1 MDLKESRSRGGRAG
15 AVSPG
20 ERRASPAGA
29 AERSP
34 PRQIEDAGQVPLF
47 MDAELSPGQF
57 LRLSDFIEKRFGIR
71 LPQNKKVMLEH
82 RLRKRLRAL
91 EMDGFGPY
99 VERVLGGDREELIHM
114 VDEVTTNT
122 TEFFREPQHFEYLAN
137 VVVPTIVA
145 ERRPRNPGDLRVW
158 SAACSTGEEPYTLA
172 MVLSEV
178 AERIPGLR
186 WRIRAS
192 DICTEVLDH
201 AVHATYSAARV
212 EAVPMR
218 LRQKYLL
225 RKADGSP
232 VVRIG
237 PALREHVRFE
247 QFNLLEHNFDAM
259 APAEVIFC
267 RNVFIYF
274 DRAVQEAILQR
285 FHRALVPGGYL
296 FLGHSETIHGRD
308 VRLVPVT
315 PTVYRKALEAP

>member
-1 MDLKESRSRGGRAG
+1 MIAKPTTRHE
-15 AVSPG
+15 PG
-20 ERRASPAGA
+20 K
-29 AERSP
+29 
-34 PRQIEDAGQVPLF
+34 VPLF
-47 MDAELSPGQF
+47 LEAELTNSQF
-57 LRLSDFIEKRFGIR
+57 ARLSDFIERRYGIR

-91 EMDGFGPY
+91 GMDGFAPY
-99 VERVLGGDREELIHM
+99 VDRVLGGDRDELVHM

-122 TEFFREPQHFEYLAN
+122 TQFFREPQHFEYLAN

-145 ERRPRNPGDLRVW
+145 ERRPRNAGDLRVW

-178 AERIPGLR
+178 AERTPGLR
-186 WRIRAS
+186 WRVQAT
-192 DICTEVLDH
+192 DICTEVLAH
-201 AVHATYSAARV
+201 AVRATYSAERA
-212 EAVPMR
+212 AAIPMP

-232 VVRIG
+232 VVRMG

-247 QFNLLEHNFDAM
+247 QWNLLEHNYDKM
-259 APAEVIFC
+259 APVEVIFC

-274 DRAVQEAILQR
+274 ERAVQEAILQR

-296 FLGHSETIHGRD
+296 FLGHSETINGRD
-308 VRLVPVT
+308 VRLLPVT